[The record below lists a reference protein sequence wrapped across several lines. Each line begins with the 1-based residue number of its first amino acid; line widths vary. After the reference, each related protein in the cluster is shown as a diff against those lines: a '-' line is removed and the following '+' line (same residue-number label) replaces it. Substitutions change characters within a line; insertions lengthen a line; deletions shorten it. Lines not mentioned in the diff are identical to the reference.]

1 MEPANNKSYWL
12 KSGLINIIQNL
23 SNQIL
28 SFGSFY
34 LMARLF
40 TKEDFGAWGIYM
52 QAVILFELLR
62 NGLIQSA
69 LVKFI
74 SGSDKEE
81 HSKIFSASL
90 TISATLTVICIL
102 VNLMFITLFINVLNA
117 PQLQPVF
124 YLFYIVFILSG
135 ILTQLCCVEQANL
148 QYRAV
153 FLVNFIR
160 QFSLFIYPLYCFF
173 FNKKIELIELV
184 YVQIISMS
192 LSVLCSWFLVKRY
205 FYFKYVFNWDWIKR
219 IFHYGKYAFG
229 TSVSSQLS
237 GTIDQWMLAGML
249 SPAASASFN
258 TAVRITNLINVPT
271 DAVATIVFPQSA
283 KRMHLEGKDAI
294 KYLYEKSVGTI
305 LAILIPSVLFIYFM
319 DEWIVE
325 MIAGGKYADSVP
337 ILNITLLYCLLIPFG
352 RQFGTILDSI
362 GKTNLTFSIVIIT
375 ASTNLLLNFLF
386 IKEFGVIGAAYA
398 TLISNVIGF
407 SIAQI
412 ILYREL
418 KVNLFH
424 TFIYA
429 YHFYPEFINKYI
441 LKK

>member
-1 MEPANNKSYWL
+1 MSEGNKGYWL
-12 KSGLINIIQNL
+12 KSGLINISQNI

-28 SFGSFY
+28 SFGSFW

-40 TKEDFGAWGIYM
+40 SKEDFGAWGIYM
-52 QAVILFELLR
+52 QAVIIFELFR

-69 LVKFI
+69 LIKFL
-74 SGSDKEE
+74 SGTDKNE
-81 HSKIFSASL
+81 HSSVVSASF
-90 TISATLTVICIL
+90 TISAALTLICII
-102 VNLMFITLFINVLNA
+102 VNFCFIDFFVNSLNA
-117 PQLQPVF
+117 PQLKPVF
-124 YLFYIVFILSG
+124 YWFNLVFILSG

-148 QYRAV
+148 QYKGV

-173 FNKKIELIELV
+173 SGHKIDLLELV

-192 LSVLCSWFLVKRY
+192 VSVACSWLIVKRF
-205 FYFKYVFNWDWIKR
+205 FYFSYTFNWDWLKK

-229 TSVSSQLS
+229 TSISSQLS
-237 GTIDQWMLAGML
+237 GTIDQWMLAGIL

-283 KRMHLEGKDAI
+283 KRMHSEGKEAI

-305 LAILIPSVLFIYFM
+305 LAILIPSVLFIFLF
-319 DEWIVE
+319 DEWIVS

-337 ILNITLLYCLLIPFG
+337 ILNVTLLYCLLIPFG

-362 GKTNLTFSIVIIT
+362 GKTNLTFTIVVVT
-375 ASTNLLLNFLF
+375 AVTNLILNFLL
-386 IKEFGVIGAAYA
+386 IKKYGVIGAAYA
-398 TLISNVIGF
+398 TLISNIIGF
-407 SIAQI
+407 IIAQA
-412 ILYREL
+412 ILYKEL
-418 KVNLFH
+418 RVNVLHCFV
-424 TFIYA
+424 YA
-429 YHFYPEFINKYI
+429 YMFYPEFVNKYI
-441 LKK
+441 LKKK